1 METFFD
7 VLNECSFGKRKK
19 KEKERKITK
28 RQQLKNKI
36 NVGIGIKMV
45 IKYHMVNSLEFMS
58 IVALQLIYQ
67 KILIKLFRKSIPEQV
82 VFDESFI
89 VFSTSADD

>member
-1 METFFD
+1 
-7 VLNECSFGKRKK
+7 
-19 KEKERKITK
+19 
-28 RQQLKNKI
+28 
-36 NVGIGIKMV
+36 
-45 IKYHMVNSLEFMS
+45 MVNSLEFMS

-89 VFSTSADD
+89 VFSTSADDRGELDVQGLFGYSTEATFSFAVQKEIFCNTVA